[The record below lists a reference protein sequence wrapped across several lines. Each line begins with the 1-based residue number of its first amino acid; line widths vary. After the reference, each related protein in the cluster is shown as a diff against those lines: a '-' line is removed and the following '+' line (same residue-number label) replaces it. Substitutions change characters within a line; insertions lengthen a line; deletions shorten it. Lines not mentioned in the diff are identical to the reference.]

1 MLVALIL
8 VCSLA
13 SIPDLAACT
22 QDNAV
27 EVMYV
32 PNTFA
37 NPVTCVMHGQ
47 VFLAETS
54 IGLDL
59 AQNEAVKVICM
70 RGRSAQ
76 DARCTR
82 DFHTAPSRHCSSFSG
97 AIFSK

>member
-1 MLVALIL
+1 MRPSTADGSYFMLVALIL

-37 NPVTCVMHGQ
+37 NPVTCFMHGQ
-47 VFLAETS
+47 AYLAETS

-70 RGRSAQ
+70 RLPVRRAKAQ
-76 DARCTR
+76 AR
-82 DFHTAPSRHCSSFSG
+82 P
-97 AIFSK
+97 